1 MWSLVIG
8 SFNECAQDSI
18 YIYNVT
24 KEISVLILVTKLV
37 QHHTV
42 SNILCNPILV
52 ADFIHDITVRLL
64 LSLHKIMLGENT
76 IFWLLNAGIDCL
88 Q

>member
-1 MWSLVIG
+1 MSALY
-8 SFNECAQDSI
+8 SI
-18 YIYNVT
+18 EIYFGT
-24 KEISVLILVTKLV
+24 RETSVLNLIAQLV

-52 ADFIHDITVRLL
+52 VDFIHDITVRGLL
-64 LSLHKIMLGENT
+64 PLHKIMLGENT
-76 IFWLLNAGIDCL
+76 IFWLLNAGIDYL